1 MMQAL
6 ETEHLGK
13 CYGRRWALRDCN
25 LGISTG
31 CVTGLV
37 GPNGAGKTTLLHLA
51 MGLLMPTSGSVKVLG
66 LHPGKDAEH
75 MLAKVGFVAQDRP
88 LYKAFRVEEML
99 TFGRKLNS
107 TWDQGLAL
115 RRLKRLDI
123 PLRQRVGK
131 LSGGQQAQVALVM
144 TLAKH
149 PEMLL
154 LDEPVASLDPLAR
167 REFQQTLMD
176 AVAEEGLS
184 VIISSHIVAD
194 FERFCDHLVILSTS
208 HVQVAG
214 EVEHLLH
221 THKLLIGP
229 RERAQA
235 SAEAGTF
242 TILTSTEGERQCTM
256 LVQMHGPLDD
266 PAWEVRAVSLEEVI
280 LAYLSQSR
288 EEKNAASAAATKKV
302 EVTQ

>member
-6 ETEHLGK
+6 EAEHLGK
-13 CYGRRWALRDCN
+13 RYGRTWALRDCD
-25 LGISTG
+25 LEIPAG

-37 GPNGAGKTTLLHLA
+37 GLNGAGKTTLLHLA

-66 LHPGKDAEH
+66 SHPGKDAERV
-75 MLAKVGFVAQDRP
+75 LAKVGFIAQDRP
-88 LYKAFRVEEML
+88 LYKSFRVEEIL
-99 TFGRKLNS
+99 TLGRKLNR
-107 TWDQGLAL
+107 TWNQELAL
-115 RRLKRLDI
+115 KRLQRLDI

-144 TLAKH
+144 TLAKR
-149 PEMLL
+149 PQLLL

-194 FERFCDHLVILSTS
+194 FERFCDHLVILSAS
-208 HVQVAG
+208 RVQVVDH
-214 EVEHLLH
+214 VESLLQS
-221 THKLLIGP
+221 HKLLIGP

-235 SAEAGTF
+235 SENAGMF
-242 TILTSTEGERQCTM
+242 TILTVTEAERQCTM
-256 LVQMHGPLDD
+256 VVQMHEPLDD
-266 PAWEVRAVSLEEVI
+266 PAWEVRAVSLEEII
-280 LAYLSQSR
+280 LAYLAQPLKGSAKSV
-288 EEKNAASAAATKKV
+288 EKKERIKL
-302 EVTQ
+302 